1 MKVDDMA
8 VDVVVIGAGPVGL
21 ACSLEIRRKGL
32 SCITLDKGSLVNS
45 LVGYPTNM
53 EFFSTPE
60 LLEIGGYPLVSSH
73 YKPLR
78 EEVIDYYR
86 RVALEEKLNLSLFD
100 RVESVTG
107 DVGSFKVITTKQTIS
122 CRFVVIATGFFDQP
136 NKLDLPGAN
145 LEKVTY
151 YFKEPFSYIG
161 RNVAII
167 GAKNSAA
174 KAALQ
179 CYRYGAKVTMIVRG
193 SEIGPTV
200 KYWIRPDLIN
210 RIAEGSIQAHFNSNV
225 VKITPDELEFNGP
238 NGLQRI
244 SNDIVLALTGY
255 HPDYT
260 FLKQAGI
267 AIQEDAVETPVYNEN
282 TFETNRAGL
291 FLAGTVCGGRHT
303 SRWFIE
309 NGRHHAAVIADRLSN
324 YGQG

>member
-1 MKVDDMA
+1 MN

-21 ACSLEIRRKGL
+21 ACAIEVSRRGM
-32 SCITLDKGSLVNS
+32 SAVVVEKGSLVNS

-60 LLEIGGYPLVSSH
+60 LLEIGGYPLITSH

-86 RVALEEKLNLSLFD
+86 RVASLENLTISLFETVIS
-100 RVESVTG
+100 VEGNVGHFHVTTSK
-107 DVGSFKVITTKQTIS
+107 DQIS
-122 CRFVVIATGFFDQP
+122 CRFVVVAIGFFDHP
-136 NKLDLPGAN
+136 NTLDIPGGSLP
-145 LEKVTY
+145 KVTH
-151 YFKEPFSYIG
+151 YFKEPYAYVR

-179 CYRYGAKVTMIVRG
+179 CHRYGAKVTMIVRG
-193 SEIGPTV
+193 PEIGLNV

-210 RIAEGSIQAHFNSNV
+210 RISEGSIVAHFNSNV
-225 VKITPDELEFNGP
+225 TSIDQNTLRFASANEE
-238 NGLQRI
+238 I
-244 SNDIVLALTGY
+244 EIENDIVLALTGY
-255 HPDYT
+255 HPDYA
-260 FLKQAGI
+260 FLRQVGI
-267 AIQEDAVETPVYNEN
+267 GTESDASETPIHNQE
-282 TFETNRAGL
+282 TFESNRAGV

-309 NGRHHAAVIADRLSN
+309 NGRHHAAVIANQLPN
-324 YGQG
+324 YTV

>member
-1 MKVDDMA
+1 MN

-21 ACSLEIRRKGL
+21 ACAIEVSGRGMSSVVVE
-32 SCITLDKGSLVNS
+32 KGSLVNS

-60 LLEIGGYPLVSSH
+60 LLEIGGYPLISSH

-86 RVALEEKLNLSLFD
+86 RVASLENLTINLFETVIS
-100 RVESVTG
+100 VEGIVGQFHVTTSK
-107 DVGSFKVITTKQTIS
+107 DQIS
-122 CRFVVIATGFFDQP
+122 CRFVVVAIGFFDHP
-136 NKLDLPGAN
+136 NTLGIPGGSLP
-145 LEKVTY
+145 KVTH
-151 YFKEPFSYIG
+151 YFKEPYAYVR

-179 CYRYGAKVTMIVRG
+179 CHRYGAKVTMIVRG
-193 SEIGPTV
+193 SEIGPNV

-210 RIAEGSIQAHFNSNV
+210 RISEGSIVAHFNSNV
-225 VKITPDELEFNGP
+225 TSIDQNTLRFASANEE
-238 NGLQRI
+238 I
-244 SNDIVLALTGY
+244 EIENDIVLALTGY
-255 HPDYT
+255 HPDYA
-260 FLKQAGI
+260 FLRQIGI
-267 AIQEDAVETPVYNEN
+267 HTEADVSETPIHNQE
-282 TFETNRAGL
+282 TFESNRAGV

-309 NGRHHAAVIADRLSN
+309 NGRHHAAVIANQLSN
-324 YGQG
+324 YTL

>member
-1 MKVDDMA
+1 MK

-21 ACSLEIRRKGL
+21 ACSLEIRRRGL
-32 SCITLDKGSLVNS
+32 SCLTVEKGSLVNS

-86 RVALEEKLNLSLFD
+86 RVAESEKLDVSLFN
-100 RVESVTG
+100 RVESIDGEEGRFT
-107 DVGSFKVITTKQTIS
+107 VITANNQIE
-122 CRFVVIATGFFDQP
+122 CRFVVVSTGFFDQP
-136 NKLDLPGAN
+136 NTLSVPGADLP
-145 LEKVTY
+145 KVSH
-151 YFKEPFSYIG
+151 YFKEPFGYIG

-179 CYRYGAKVTMIVRG
+179 CNRYGAHVTMIVRG
-193 SEIGPTV
+193 PEIAPTV

-210 RIAEGSIQAHFNSNV
+210 RITEGSITAHFGANV
-225 VKITPDELEFNGP
+225 DLITKDSITFTDAEG
-238 NGLQRI
+238 QKTI
-244 SNDIVLALTGY
+244 ANDVVLALTGY
-255 HPDYT
+255 HPDYP
-260 FLKQAGI
+260 FLKKLGLH
-267 AIQEDAVETPVYNEN
+267 IQDDAVETPTFDPE
-282 TFETNRAGL
+282 TFETSREGI
-291 FLAGTVCGGRHT
+291 FMAGTVCGGRHT

-309 NGRHHAAVIADRLSN
+309 NGRHHAAVIAEVLASKL
-324 YGQG
+324 